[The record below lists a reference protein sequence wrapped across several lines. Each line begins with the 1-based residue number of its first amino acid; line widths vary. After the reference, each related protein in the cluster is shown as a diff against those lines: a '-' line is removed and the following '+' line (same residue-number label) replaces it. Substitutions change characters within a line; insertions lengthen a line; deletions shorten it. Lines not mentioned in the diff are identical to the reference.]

1 LSPSFAPDFKRRFMV
16 IYHRPM
22 SQQWLDRDYASS
34 PVNLTAAL
42 RPWPAEY
49 MEGWDVS
56 TLVNAPENDMLECI
70 RPVGGDLPS
79 RRQLSLL

>member
-1 LSPSFAPDFKRRFMV
+1 MPV
-16 IYHRPM
+16 IYGRPM

-34 PVNLTAAL
+34 PMNLTAAL

-56 TLVNAPENDMLECI
+56 TLVNAPENDTLECI
-70 RPVGGDLPS
+70 RPVEGDPPS